1 MLVYSYLYTC
11 LLVLKYYC
19 TSYTCIEC
27 NVVLINCILF
37 SNFIFVSHLIIISNN
52 VSQPSLIIIITI
64 IIRKLHIQLQQT
76 RMQIAECMLINDYHN
91 TISAIDV
98 HACHFIINIILLYEA
113 YNMDIKSY
121 NLHDQKRSA
130 ESDASP

>member
-11 LLVLKYYC
+11 LLVLKYC

-37 SNFIFVSHLIIISNN
+37 SNFNFVSHLIIISNN
-52 VSQPSLIIIITI
+52 VSQPTCYMSLIIIITI

-76 RMQIAECMLINDYHN
+76 RMQIAECMLIDDYHN
-91 TISAIDV
+91 TSTIYVRS
-98 HACHFIINIILLYEA
+98 FIIIILY
-113 YNMDIKSY
+113 II
-121 NLHDQKRSA
+121 
-130 ESDASP
+130 